1 MVEKKI
7 ILVTGASRGIGAAI
21 SDKLLSS
28 GYEVIGTATS
38 QEGLESIYKRGIKGI
53 LLDLN
58 NKSSIDSCW
67 EGIINEFH
75 HIDVLVNNA
84 GITRDNIILR
94 MSEEEW
100 SEVINVHLN
109 GAFYMSKNAS
119 RLMIKNK
126 WGRIINISSTS
137 AVLGNKGQANYAAAK
152 AGLEAFTRTLSRE
165 FGSRGITANVVAPGF
180 ISTDMTNYLSKDQH
194 DKLLKEIPLGRFGTP
209 EEVANLVNF
218 LISEEASYIT
228 GQTIHLNGGL
238 YM

>member
-75 HIDVLVNNA
+75 NIDVLVNNA

-180 ISTDMTNYLSKDQH
+180 ISTDMTNRLSKDQH